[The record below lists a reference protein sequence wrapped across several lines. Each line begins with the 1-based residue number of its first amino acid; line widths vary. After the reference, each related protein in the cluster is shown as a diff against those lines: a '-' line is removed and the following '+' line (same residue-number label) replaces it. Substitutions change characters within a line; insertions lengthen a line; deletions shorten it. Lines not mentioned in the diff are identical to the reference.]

1 MAQTADVERV
11 ALVETRGDASH
22 ARDRP
27 PSEMRTHVRLAVALI
42 ALASLCL
49 LGVSAGNTRPR
60 VSAGLGAGA
69 AARAQDICAGSR
81 WFARSLRPARSPL

>member
-69 AARAQDICAGSR
+69 
-81 WFARSLRPARSPL
+81 